1 VSAFGDDRA
10 AQLEFILDHY
20 QNPRNHGALPDAD
33 AHVEGGNPGC
43 GDRVTIFLK
52 VRDGKIDQI
61 SFEGEGC
68 TISQAAAS
76 LLTEHA
82 QGLTTAEAQDL
93 DYSFLVD
100 ELGEEVVKMRPRC
113 ATLGLDTLKAA
124 LEEYRRRQV
133 RGEV

>member
-1 VSAFGDDRA
+1 MNAFGDDRE

-20 QNPRNHGALPDAD
+20 QNPRNHGAMADAD
-33 AHVEGGNPGC
+33 AHLEGGNPGC
-43 GDRVTIFLK
+43 GDRVTIYLK
-52 VRDGKIDQI
+52 VSDGKIERI

-82 QGLTTAEAQDL
+82 QGLPLAEAQEL
-93 DYSFLVD
+93 DYGFLVD
-100 ELGEEVVKMRPRC
+100 ELGEEAVKMRPRC
-113 ATLGLDTLKAA
+113 ATLGLDTLKAT